1 MDSIQIVFLKSS
13 YDGSYIPFSP
23 YKSKRFSEGIFN
35 MRIGARSA
43 LKIQFQIVGII
54 NSLRYSAKKNKLKRY
69 SSELCWYCQS
79 DIGKHWQ
86 RVNCMWHHM
95 IYMHTVCIPEV
106 RNRVIQ
112 NQFRLKSIFD
122 TASRPYAILNCQF
135 RNQNVCIIP
144 IL

>member
-54 NSLRYSAKKNKLKRY
+54 NSLRYSAKKIN
-69 SSELCWYCQS
+69 SNDTPQS
-79 DIGKHWQ
+79 YADISKHGH
-86 RVNCMWHHM
+86 RVCH
-95 IYMHTVCIPEV
+95 
-106 RNRVIQ
+106 
-112 NQFRLKSIFD
+112 
-122 TASRPYAILNCQF
+122 ILYVTSYDLHAYP
-135 RNQNVCIIP
+135 R
-144 IL
+144 